1 MNESGNYK
9 ARYGQWAM
17 VIGGSFGL
25 GEALARELARRGMNV
40 AITARGQEKLDAAA
54 QRLRADFGVEVRTVA
69 ANLSDPGILQLLLAG
84 MAGTPVDFLI
94 YNAASEHIG
103 EFIAQDLERH
113 LANIHVNCIVPTVL
127 LHHFAREMA
136 GRGRGGIVLCSSLG
150 AAQGMYSLS
159 TYGASKAY
167 ENLLAQSLW
176 YELKRKGVDA
186 TSFMIGSTYTPNFQ
200 RNQKIRQTPFAE
212 TRTPEGLPEG
222 TPVPQDPEEA
232 AANLF
237 AQLDR
242 EWLPVVYANPRD
254 EENTHRLS
262 AMTLAQRIT
271 LTSDATRASFEAAPG
286 AKEGEGLVM

>member
-1 MNESGNYK
+1 MDEGSDYT

-17 VIGGSFGL
+17 VVGGSFGL

-54 QRLRADFGVEVRTVA
+54 QRLRADFGVEVKTVA
-69 ANLSDPGILQLLLAG
+69 ADLSDPDILQLLLAG
-84 MAGTPVDFLI
+84 MGETPVDFLI

-103 EFIAQDLERH
+103 EFVAQDLERH
-113 LANIHVNCIVPTVL
+113 LANIHVNCTVPTVL
-127 LHHFAREMA
+127 VHHFAREMVE
-136 GRGRGGIVLCSSLG
+136 RGRGGIVLCSSLG

-159 TYGASKAY
+159 TYGASKGY

-212 TRTPEGLPEG
+212 TRTPEGLPDG

-254 EENTHRLS
+254 EENTQRLS